1 MLYSAKWIWVTPV
14 KALTT
19 REVYQQLRDAAMG
32 TRSLK
37 LIGTP
42 SGSGLQQVEID
53 GWLMSL
59 EITEGSP
66 TRCRAC
72 RCPLGREGSFESWL
86 RTDPVSLLSGWE
98 HAQIERLLGEA
109 AAEQPGL
116 DQVRGQSPDFQ

>member
-1 MLYSAKWIWVTPV
+1 V

-37 LIGTP
+37 LIGMP

-53 GWLMSL
+53 GWLL
-59 EITEGSP
+59 TLDITEGSP

-72 RCPLGREGSFESWL
+72 RCPQGREGSFESWL

-109 AAEQPGL
+109 IAWQPAL
-116 DQVRGQSPDFQ
+116 DQVRGQSSGSQ

>member
-1 MLYSAKWIWVTPV
+1 MPV

-37 LIGTP
+37 FTGTP
-42 SGSGLQQVEID
+42 SGFGLQQVDID
-53 GWLMSL
+53 GWLLTL
-59 EITEGSP
+59 EVTEGSP

-109 AAEQPGL
+109 AVGQLGL
-116 DQVRGQSPDFQ
+116 DQVPGQSPDSQ

>member
-1 MLYSAKWIWVTPV
+1 M
-14 KALTT
+14 
-19 REVYQQLRDAAMG
+19 YQQLRDAAMG

-53 GWLMSL
+53 GWLLSL

>member
-1 MLYSAKWIWVTPV
+1 M

-32 TRSLK
+32 TRILK
-37 LIGTP
+37 RIGAPTA
-42 SGSGLQQVEID
+42 SGLQHVEID
-53 GWLMSL
+53 SWLLTL

-72 RCPLGREGSFESWL
+72 RCPQGREGSFESWL

-109 AAEQPGL
+109 EASQMHSDYPAPQE
-116 DQVRGQSPDFQ
+116 

>member
-1 MLYSAKWIWVTPV
+1 M

-32 TRSLK
+32 TRSLM
-37 LIGTP
+37 LLDTL

-53 GWLMSL
+53 GWLLTL
-59 EITEGSP
+59 EVTEGSP

-109 AAEQPGL
+109 AVGRPGL
-116 DQVRGQSPDFQ
+116 DQVRGQSSGSQ